1 MLRADASQLSA
12 WLPVEPG
19 RQMQDYLYVIDPIG
33 NLMMRFPA
41 DGDPARIRKDIGR
54 LLKASRMG

>member
-1 MLRADASQLSA
+1 M
-12 WLPVEPG
+12 E
-19 RQMQDYLYVIDPIG
+19 DYLFLIDPMG

-54 LLKASRMG
+54 LLKASRVG